1 MMTTKIRVAAAIA
14 LLASIAPPLAAHATP
29 VTIDFNV
36 TSTVANN
43 GYGAGILGSG
53 YFTFDDALIPASGNG
68 NIGNSIMGAPTLD
81 LSFNWFGASFDA
93 TNAGIATLTFA
104 NGSLT
109 DWWIGGNYVAPVCG
123 PMRYSCVSSV
133 GAAPDFMLLA
143 SSGGSLNDGVN
154 SGIGSGYG
162 TVSWSV
168 RSTSVP
174 EPAMLGLF
182 GLGLLGLAAAQRK
195 KVA

>member
-1 MMTTKIRVAAAIA
+1 
-14 LLASIAPPLAAHATP
+14 
-29 VTIDFNV
+29 
-36 TSTVANN
+36 
-43 GYGAGILGSG
+43 
-53 YFTFDDALIPASGNG
+53 
-68 NIGNSIMGAPTLD
+68 
-81 LSFNWFGASFDA
+81 
-93 TNAGIATLTFA
+93 
-104 NGSLT
+104 
-109 DWWIGGNYVAPVCG
+109 
-123 PMRYSCVSSV
+123 VSSV